1 VLPVSFKH
9 LILPERFSAPT
20 ELQDMHSKLVKELGF
35 KEAEDLYLSEG
46 TKEFNAIITQ
56 SFNKLYLTDESVFVG
71 APTGSSI
78 VTCAELAIF
87 KEIQSETFD
96 KIVYMCPVESLCK
109 LRLQDWKKRLGG
121 AIGISVE
128 MLTGNLQQD
137 LQIINKADI
146 IISTTEKWDMVS
158 RKWRQRKAIQRVGL
172 YILDQMQIL
181 DATYEVVASRI
192 RFM

>member
-1 VLPVSFKH
+1 MFL
-9 LILPERFSAPT
+9 
-20 ELQDMHSKLVKELGF
+20 
-35 KEAEDLYLSEG
+35 
-46 TKEFNAIITQ
+46 
-56 SFNKLYLTDESVFVG
+56 G
-71 APTGSSI
+71 APTGSNI

-87 KEIQSETFD
+87 KEIQSDTFD

-128 MLTGNLQQD
+128 MLKGNLQQD

-158 RKWRQRKAIQRVGL
+158 RKWRQRKAI
-172 YILDQMQIL
+172 
-181 DATYEVVASRI
+181 
-192 RFM
+192 